1 MKNIDL
7 HTHSDKSD
15 GSMSP
20 AEVVRAAKD
29 AGLAAIALSDHDT
42 TEGIAEAVAEGERIG
57 VEVVPAIELSAAS
70 STETHILGYFIDPKN
85 RALAEKIGYIREV
98 RVRREREICEKL
110 TEIGL
115 PVSFEEVAAEA
126 GRDVV
131 CRIHIARVMIA
142 HGYVSSVREAFD
154 RYLSPGRL
162 AHSEKQALTDS
173 EAVRLIKE
181 AGGLAFVAHLNQTR
195 LTLPELRE
203 LLTRLKSDGLD
214 GVEGYYTEYTEE
226 TGPAY
231 RALAGELGLILSGGS
246 DFHGANKTVKLGEL
260 QVPYSVLE
268 VMKEHARR

>member
-131 CRIHIARVMIA
+131 CRIHIARGMIA